1 MIAGWGKKALSWSTV
16 ALERISDWLPA
27 ALAELQQ
34 SFPAEAARMARLDS
48 MGSGGFF
55 QAVEKL
61 NGGADDR

>member
-16 ALERISDWLPA
+16 ALECFSDWLA
-27 ALAELQQ
+27 VALQ
-34 SFPAEAARMARLDS
+34 STAKLPAESGTDRSFGLVL
-48 MGSGGFF
+48 SGGFF